1 MIYII
6 AILLLILVLAN
17 KTARNLLGSLLI
29 GAVILAVAGAVLF
42 AIVMLGVWLFTS
54 HRSPNGSAPIPTPM
68 PPVAASPASPGTELL
83 VGVFIVGIIVL
94 IIVDQY
100 RLRKK

>member
-17 KTARNLLGSLLI
+17 ETARNLLGLLLI
-29 GAVILAVAGAVLF
+29 GAVVLAIVGAILF

-54 HRSPNGSAPIPTPM
+54 HPSPNVSAPIPTP
-68 PPVAASPASPGTELL
+68 PPPATATSASPLTQIL